1 MYPHG
6 VQSPQA
12 LTNRGAICSHTRTR
26 RCLGTFLRSVPL
38 LVARRGVIPWDNTRF
53 LSRLNA
59 IPVRQP
65 RTERVVPN
73 GTTSESKPTGQNA
86 HLALPLGVRQYKCL
100 RRPVSLPTH
109 SVQPD
114 DDGAVPPPYCA
125 PCPLARTAVL
135 LEGGGLTP
143 VFS

>member
-1 MYPHG
+1 
-6 VQSPQA
+6 A
-12 LTNRGAICSHTRTR
+12 
-26 RCLGTFLRSVPL
+26 
-38 LVARRGVIPWDNTRF
+38 RF

-65 RTERVVPN
+65 RTEQLVPN

-135 LEGGGLTP
+135 LEGGGLAP